1 MLKDFRDVHFG
12 KIYGIDILGSLRLD
26 VNDELFTVYDLTV
39 VVGSYVNKRKMSVSF
54 ASDAEIKEWMIK
66 AFYDMIEEIRNTQTR
81 IDIPVNVFEEVEK
94 WLLKRFI
101 TVLKK

>member
-26 VNDELFTVYDLTV
+26 INDELFTVYDLTV
-39 VVGSYVNKRKMSVSF
+39 VVGSSVNKRKMSVSF

-66 AFYDMIEEIRNTQTR
+66 AFHDMIEEIRNTQTR
-81 IDIPVNVFEEVEK
+81 IDIPVSVFEEVEE
-94 WLLKRFI
+94 
-101 TVLKK
+101 